1 MPHPHAAFWQAAFWQ
16 PYVIL
21 QAVAA
26 MFVIASVTMKG
37 MVRLRVASM
46 VSNVFDLIAATLS
59 LSPVGILKYGI
70 VLPVNSV
77 RLREMLKLI
86 RRTEFASSGGAPTM
100 EWLKPFMHRRPA
112 RANEMIFRKG
122 DVADRMFLVATGK
135 FRLEE
140 SNIEFVN
147 GGMVGELGLLSPD
160 NHRTQSLRCAEAG
173 DLYEI
178 SYDHVR
184 ELYFQN
190 PEFGFYFLKLTSRRL
205 FENIAR
211 LEQELEQR
219 PPVVKEAVKA

>member
-1 MPHPHAAFWQAAFWQ
+1 MPVHHAAFWHAAFWQ

-77 RLREMLKLI
+77 RLREMMKLI
-86 RRTEFASSGGAPTM
+86 RRTELASSGGAPTM

-122 DVADRMFLVATGK
+122 DAADRMFLVATGK

-160 NHRTQSLRCAEAG
+160 NHRTQSLRCIQAG

-190 PEFGFYFLKLTSRRL
+190 PEFGFYFLKLTSKRL

-211 LEQELEQR
+211 LESELEQR
-219 PPVVKEAVKA
+219 PPLAKEAVKA